1 MACTFLSM
9 LIVGLFFYFKRNFRF
24 EFRQAS
30 NGVQSQNRIETFS
43 LSATASLVGT
53 LLILNPDNISA
64 ISLSWIIVMGFIS
77 IGWSLFIT
85 ISAIAGACFYTVLS
99 DHGIRIHFLFRSDTV
114 ILWDDCPEPYMTYP
128 QIVALLIDDK
138 EICVATGS
146 EATDPR
152 IMVALI
158 NYYRTHPEHRHELTT
173 GETITRLTTGRL
185 PIDWTITPQ
194 PSTSPGFNGS

>member
-9 LIVGLFFYFKRNFRF
+9 VSSAATFQFRNDYRFKA
-24 EFRQAS
+24 RQDAA
-30 NGVQSQNRIETFS
+30 GIHFQKRIGATF
-43 LSATASLVGT
+43 LAATTSATGAALIFNPENIKIIHISWIVLIGCVNIILSGY
-53 LLILNPDNISA
+53 LIL
-64 ISLSWIIVMGFIS
+64 LTIIGRQ
-77 IGWSLFIT
+77 
-85 ISAIAGACFYTVLS
+85 S
-99 DHGIRIHFLFRSDTV
+99 DIIFSHQGIEIHVLFRSDRV
-114 ILWDDCPEPYMTYP
+114 ILWDDCPEPYMIYP
-128 QIVALLIDDK
+128 QILALLIDDK

-152 IMVALI
+152 IMAALI